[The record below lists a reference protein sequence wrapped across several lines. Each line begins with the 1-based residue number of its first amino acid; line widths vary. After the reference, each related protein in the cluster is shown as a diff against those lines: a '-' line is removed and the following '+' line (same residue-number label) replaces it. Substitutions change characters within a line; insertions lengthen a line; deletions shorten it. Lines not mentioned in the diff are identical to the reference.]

1 MAVMAVLI
9 TCIHP
14 LFAES
19 DKKMRAEV
27 VVGADF
33 VTNYIWRGQKF
44 GGISLQP
51 FVELNYGRFSASA
64 WGSLG
69 LDWSDPKEI
78 DLAIAYQIAGLS
90 IGVTDYYSTG
100 EEAYLRYKARHT
112 AHVFEG
118 NIDYDFGF
126 MALSWNTVFAGS
138 DYYSD
143 EETKRSYSSYMQ
155 VGVPFEIAGLEWC
168 VEVGATPYRGVYA
181 SAFAVVNVSL
191 EATKNIYITNQ
202 LTVPVFGKLI
212 ANPADKS
219 FYFVAGFSF

>member
-1 MAVMAVLI
+1 MATLI
-9 TCIHP
+9 ACIHS
-14 LFAES
+14 LLAES
-19 DKKMRAEV
+19 DKKVRAEV

-33 VTNYIWRGQKF
+33 VTNYIWRGQKL

-51 FVELNYGRFSASA
+51 AIGLTYGGFSASA
-64 WGSLG
+64 WSSVG

-78 DLAIAYQIAGLS
+78 DLAVAYQIAGLS

-100 EEAYLRYKARHT
+100 EEAYLHYKARHT
-112 AHVFEG
+112 AHIFEG

-126 MALSWNTVFAGS
+126 MILSWNTVFAGS
-138 DYYSD
+138 DYYSG

-155 VGVPFEIAGLEWC
+155 VGVPFEIAGLEWS
-168 VEVGATPYRGVYA
+168 VEVGATPYRGAYA
-181 SAFAVVNVSL
+181 PAFAVVNVSL
-191 EATKNIYITNQ
+191 EGTKNICITNQ

-212 ANPADKS
+212 ANPTDKS